1 MCQENF
7 AGLKFV
13 KMHLCA
19 GAVVVCKITLDAHG
33 LVKGMLMTPPIS
45 DACIDKVCCL
55 YLKTKGGHDTYIA
68 LNSNREQA

>member
-1 MCQENF
+1 MPDENL
-7 AGLKFV
+7 LKYIYV
-13 KMHLCA
+13 QQQCSA
-19 GAVVVCKITLDAHG
+19 VVCKITLDAQG

>member
-7 AGLKFV
+7 DGRKFV

-19 GAVVVCKITLDAHG
+19 AAVVVCKITLDAHG

-45 DACIDKVCCL
+45 DACIDK
-55 YLKTKGGHDTYIA
+55 
-68 LNSNREQA
+68 